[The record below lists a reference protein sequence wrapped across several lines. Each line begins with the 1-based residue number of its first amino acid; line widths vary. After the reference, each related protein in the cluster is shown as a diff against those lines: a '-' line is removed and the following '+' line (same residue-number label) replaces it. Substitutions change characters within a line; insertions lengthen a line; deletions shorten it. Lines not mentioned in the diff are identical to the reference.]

1 VGDLLVDERC
11 RPALLDY
18 LRSIYVGRV
27 APPVEATWDSNDK
40 EQQQTMTAE
49 RVMDEEEET
58 AE

>member
-1 VGDLLVDERC
+1 MVDERC

-18 LRSIYVGRV
+18 LRYIYVGRV
-27 APPVEATWDSNDK
+27 MPPVEATWDSNDK